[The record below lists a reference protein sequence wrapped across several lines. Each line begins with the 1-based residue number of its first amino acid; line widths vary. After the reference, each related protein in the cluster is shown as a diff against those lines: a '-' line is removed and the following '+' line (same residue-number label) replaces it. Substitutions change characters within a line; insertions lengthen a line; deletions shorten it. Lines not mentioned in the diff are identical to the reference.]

1 MAEYAK
7 KSAMGYKVI
16 DRYSD
21 ATNVILSKEEYEQMR
36 QEKRSLEW
44 QIQSERM
51 KLTEQLQK
59 VKDDARTQTGAANA
73 LAKNYER
80 EIQNMQAQLTE
91 AQDRIALFEELNR
104 SLLRISKERANAER
118 ELRPKKEHTGYVP
131 LSSTE
136 KNRHSEKGKS
146 VTLWETILQ
155 TPYSVELI
163 AAEVKLLTE
172 NEETACLL
180 EKIGITGDRS
190 SDCQKKGL
198 DKVMEELSSNE
209 NVILTRTLR
218 ANFRAGCWEVLLQHT
233 KPLGIIP
240 KEMRFR

>member
-1 MAEYAK
+1 MAADAK
-7 KSAMGYKVI
+7 KSATGYKLI

-73 LAKNYER
+73 LVENCER

-91 AQDRIALFEELNR
+91 AQDRIVLFEELNR

-136 KNRHSEKGKS
+136 KNRYSEKGKS

-155 TPYSVELI
+155 TPYSVKLI

-172 NEETACLL
+172 NEETACIL

-190 SDCQKKGL
+190 DDYRKKGL
-198 DKVMEELSSNE
+198 DKVLEGLASTE
-209 NVILTRTLR
+209 NVILTRSLR
-218 ANFRAGCWEVLLQHT
+218 ANFRAGYWEVLVQHT
-233 KPLGIIP
+233 KPLGIVP